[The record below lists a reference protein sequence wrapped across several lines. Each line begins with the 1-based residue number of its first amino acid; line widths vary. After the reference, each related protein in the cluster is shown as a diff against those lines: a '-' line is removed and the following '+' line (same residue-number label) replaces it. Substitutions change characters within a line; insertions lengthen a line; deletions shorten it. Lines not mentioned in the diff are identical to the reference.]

1 MGGDVESGGEGV
13 RMFCM
18 VCGGGVIVV
27 LVILCLFVLC
37 CVLFVVGVNVS
48 LIVVCVW
55 SWGMCCV
62 WGCVM

>member
-13 RMFCM
+13 RMFCV

-48 LIVVCVW
+48 LIVSDLC
-55 SWGMCCV
+55 
-62 WGCVM
+62 